1 MSCTGTTPTCTNIEL
16 NTVYPSSILPSS
28 LPTINGDILAPDT
41 VTSIINGLYS
51 SGKLPAIPALETAL
65 NKSMDEITTY
75 NTQMLSFFT
84 NLQEEY
90 NYYYA
95 RYIFELN
102 RVLTLFVDANNVSTI
117 GLNRD
122 SLISSTRAFNIKL
135 NALMQIAQKVGSNTY
150 SNSSDIQT
158 KITTINSNL
167 NDKAAIIKNTST
179 LINSNMSNMEIR
191 KQMVEYTRE
200 KSKVTDNLLSLYFVL
215 NAFAI
220 GALIYVYKA

>member
-1 MSCTGTTPTCTNIEL
+1 MSCTGTTPTCTNTEL
-16 NTVYPSSILPSS
+16 ITAYPSTILPSS
-28 LPTINGDILAPDT
+28 LPIISGDILAADT
-41 VTSIINGLYS
+41 VTSIVNGLYS
-51 SGKLPAIPALETAL
+51 SGKLPAIPALESAL

-75 NTQMLSFFT
+75 NNSMLTFFT

-95 RYIFELN
+95 RYVFQLN
-102 RVLTLFVDANNVSTI
+102 RVLTIYIDPNNASVV
-117 GLNRD
+117 GLNKD
-122 SLISSTRAFNIKL
+122 TLINSARGFNIKL

-158 KITTINSNL
+158 KISTINSDL
-167 NDKAAIIKNTST
+167 NAKAQSIKNQST
-179 LINSNMSNMEIR
+179 LINSNMSNMDIK